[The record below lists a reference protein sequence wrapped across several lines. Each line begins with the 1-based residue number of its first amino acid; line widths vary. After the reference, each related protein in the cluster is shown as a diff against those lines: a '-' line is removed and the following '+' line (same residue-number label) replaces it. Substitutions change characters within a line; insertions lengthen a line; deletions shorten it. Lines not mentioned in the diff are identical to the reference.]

1 MRGIKSQVAGK
12 KTGPLLKN
20 EGIMI
25 SEIELLKKS
34 DIFAVSEDTD
44 LKRICKIM
52 EKRIFHEG
60 EKLAVEGEKARFF
73 FLLISGTIL
82 LSMENGKSVVMDK
95 SGDFIGF
102 EVLSYRGI
110 YKSSLTALTK
120 GEIFAVN
127 RNSLLEMIQEDS
139 PAALSI
145 THAWHDYR
153 IRKIPFAG
161 QQQYS
166 ITDYQY

>member
-1 MRGIKSQVAGK
+1 M
-12 KTGPLLKN
+12 T
-20 EGIMI
+20 
-25 SEIELLKKS
+25 SEIEMLKKS
-34 DIFAVSEDTD
+34 DLFATVDDAD
-44 LKRICKIM
+44 LERICGII
-52 EKRIFHEG
+52 EQRDIHEG
-60 EKLAVEGEKARFF
+60 EKLAIAGEKARFF
-73 FLLISGTIL
+73 FFLISGTL
-82 LSMENGKSVVMDK
+82 MVDMENGKSVVMDEP
-95 SGDFIGF
+95 GDFVGF
-102 EVLSYRGI
+102 EILSCRGI

-127 RNSLLEMIQEDS
+127 RRAFLEIIREDS